1 MPVDLSTIPT
11 PAQRSSPPSFKRW
24 LFILTLAMVI
34 CGTATLYFWP
44 ANKPTQTPIFWYCFI
59 PIPSILWLSLFAL
72 RWLIYTFSDCINDGW
87 DEEREWTLHKEIQR
101 GQRYVNVLAQVAHL
115 PQAMTSAS
123 LSMQIIA
130 QEIVLPS
137 TVEGSSQKVI
147 RQARFDD
154 IALPELERLHNRIV
168 ALLADSTLQAALM
181 QLPEPRHL
189 TVSLL
194 AETDEHSGHI
204 DLSPLWERVLQTTA
218 LPATASIVQNGGLD
232 MLDKWLDNAISGRVL
247 LVIAVRLINEQKD
260 GEGDAAVAMLLQTP
274 VSGKPSSGTIA
285 RIHRPERSKT
295 AEQLTAAV
303 LQSLHWGDIQPEGIG
318 QIWLTGMGCE
328 NQAQSL
334 FSSIDVAF
342 PTVVTAEQTCAIDIH
357 TGLTGKVSPWLA
369 LAVAIDNATLRQCS
383 QLAMSISETDPLL
396 PWFTVVHPAPVRT
409 IKS

>member
-24 LFILTLAMVI
+24 LFVLTLAVVI
-34 CGTATLYFWP
+34 FGTATLYFWP
-44 ANKPTQTPIFWYCFI
+44 ANKPTQTAVFWYCFI
-59 PIPSILWLSLFAL
+59 LLPSVVWLSLFAL

-137 TVEGSSQKVI
+137 TADGLSQQVI

-154 IALPELERLHNRIV
+154 IALPVLERLHNRIV
-168 ALLADSTLQAALM
+168 ALLANSTLHAALI

-194 AETDEHSGHI
+194 AETDGYTDNI
-204 DLSPLWERVLQTTA
+204 DLSSLWERVLQTTA
-218 LPATASIVQNGGLD
+218 LPVTASVVQNGGLD
-232 MLDKWLDNAISGRVL
+232 MLDKWLDSVISGRVF
-247 LVIAVRLINEQKD
+247 LVIAVRLVNEQKD

-274 VSGKPSSGTIA
+274 VSGKHSTGAIA
-285 RIHRPERSKT
+285 RVHRPERSKT

-303 LQSLHWGDIQPEGIG
+303 LQSLHWGNIQPDGIG
-318 QIWLTGMGCE
+318 QIWQTGMGYE

-334 FSSIDVAF
+334 FSSVDVAF
-342 PTVVTAEQTCAIDIH
+342 STVVMPEQTCDIDIH
-357 TGLTGKVSPWLA
+357 TGLTGKVSPWLTLA
-369 LAVAIDNATLRQCS
+369 LATDNARLRQCS
-383 QLAMSISETDPLL
+383 QLVMSVPETDSLV
-396 PWFTVVHPAPVRT
+396 PWFTVVHPASGRT
-409 IKS
+409 VKS